1 MTRWT
6 AENTVMGRYVGAL
19 RPLLLISLLPC
30 VLASLLTF
38 AANGLFGGLAGALRV
53 FHSFLT
59 LTALTPLVTLAAAGV
74 TVIPLKRWAI
84 LTARQHWEA
93 GFWVALTSLVGMAL
107 TGAALGGVYQL
118 YLSVA
123 WSVASGYIG
132 FVWIGGAYLWRSLDS
147 FGPAAAPDESHC
159 RVPERG

>member
-1 MTRWT
+1 
-6 AENTVMGRYVGAL
+6 MGRYVGAL

-38 AANGLFGGLAGALRV
+38 TANEVSGGLDGALRV
-53 FHSFLT
+53 FRSFLT
-59 LTALTPLVTLAAAGV
+59 PTALTPLVTLVACLVA
-74 TVIPLKRWAI
+74 VIPLKLRGM
-84 LTARQHWEA
+84 LSARQHWEA
-93 GFWVALTSLVGMAL
+93 DGCVAFASLVGMAL